1 MEENVSLLCETTDA
15 NVRATF
21 ELNPTMMQAVD
32 HLWESQHM
40 EEWIE
45 QTAMPAIAN
54 CPVTHAEIEVVRETV
69 KIVTM
74 MISVQ
79 RGFERLMAEHAAS
92 SFVDCVIR
100 VIKEEESSLAVMCK
114 QSFMESIE
122 KATSEAMLEDFMDW
136 LFGSEFDN

>member
-1 MEENVSLLCETTDA
+1 MQENVSLLCETTDA
-15 NVRATF
+15 NVRAMF
-21 ELNPTMMQAVD
+21 ELNPTMMQAFN

-54 CPVTHAEIEVVRETV
+54 YQVTHAEIEEVRETV

-92 SFVDCVIR
+92 SFVDCATKAIS
-100 VIKEEESSLAVMCK
+100 EEESSLAGVCK

-122 KATSEAMLEDFMDW
+122 KAASEAMFEAFMDY
-136 LFGSEFDN
+136 LFGSEFEN